1 MKNCVSIGAVRR
13 SSYGPAVVL
22 RAVIAV
28 VGATPVTAQQPARAA
43 VIRQSTLD
51 NGLQVLVVENHTV
64 PLATVLV
71 AVRTGAMT
79 QGPGD
84 RGLAHLYEHLLFRAY
99 GSDPSFGVDATSLDA
114 VYNGTT
120 GEEVVTYFL
129 MLPSK
134 NAVKAIALLARLLQK
149 ARFSDY
155 DLQQELPVV
164 LNELQRDESDP
175 DQALERQAEQRLWG
189 PDWSRKDIG
198 GDSATLKAMTV
209 GRLQETYARYYVPNN
224 AALLVTG
231 DVAAEQMFAAAQ
243 ERFGTWQRAPDPFVE
258 HPIPPMEAMTA
269 SSATLVAQPVI
280 HARIVVR
287 LRGPSVAV
295 DTAATYAADALCDV
309 LNDPGSA
316 FQHRFVG
323 SGLFQSVTCRYQ
335 TLVHVGPISFEGE
348 TTPANATAA
357 LTVLLAD
364 LDQLGRLD
372 GVTDEDLAI
381 ARQRR
386 RVRAALAFE
395 ASSALA
401 PSLARWWAT
410 AGVGY
415 YEGYGERLDAQS
427 VDDLRRFAQ
436 AYIVTRPRVVAV
448 LAPSGVIERLRT
460 QLRASAASKTP

>member
-1 MKNCVSIGAVRR
+1 MKRF
-13 SSYGPAVVL
+13 GPAAVL

-28 VGATPVTAQQPARAA
+28 GSATPATAQQRAHAA
-43 VIRQSTLD
+43 VQQSSLD
-51 NGLQVLVVENHTV
+51 NGLQVLVVENHTA

-79 QGPGD
+79 QGAGD
-84 RGLAHLYEHLLFRAY
+84 RGLAHLYEHLLFRTY

-120 GEEVVTYFL
+120 GQEVVTYFL

-134 NAVKAIALLARLLQK
+134 NAVKGIGLLAKLLQK

-155 DLQQELPVV
+155 DLRQELPVV
-164 LNELQRDESDP
+164 LNELQRAESDP

-198 GDSATLKAMTV
+198 GDSATLKAITI

-224 AALLVTG
+224 AALVVTG
-231 DVAAEQMFAAAQ
+231 DVAAEEVLAAAR

-258 HPIPPMEAMTA
+258 HPIPPIGAMTG
-269 SSATLVAQPVI
+269 STATLVAQPVA
-280 HARIVVR
+280 HARIAIT
-287 LRGPSVAV
+287 LRGPSVAQ

-316 FQHRFVG
+316 FHRRLVG
-323 SGLFQSVTCRYQ
+323 TGLFQSVSCRYQ

-348 TTPANATAA
+348 TTPAKATAA
-357 LTVLLAD
+357 LTTLLAE
-364 LDQLGRLD
+364 LDQVGRLE
-372 GVTDEDLAI
+372 GVTDEDLSI
-381 ARQRR
+381 AKQRR

-401 PSLARWWAT
+401 PSLAHWWASG
-410 AGVGY
+410 GVGY
-415 YEGYGERLDAQS
+415 YEGFSERVNAQGM
-427 VDDLRRFAQ
+427 DDLRRFAQ
-436 AYIVTRPRVVAV
+436 AYIVTRPRVIAV
-448 LAPSGVIERLRT
+448 LAPRVVIERLRA
-460 QLRASAASKTP
+460 QLRAASAPNTP